1 MWFIHFGRDNFKCS
15 QTCRTVGKPILGSD
29 QWVHWSYSE
38 TDASS
43 AAVTKFG
50 KVRTFF
56 SLLSNMLCTVLSR
69 VRASLNDLSITENQE
84 QIGKKKEAEFL
95 SKKINEYAAN
105 IRHFEV
111 FKKVYKCNF
120 LKI

>member
-1 MWFIHFGRDNFKCS
+1 
-15 QTCRTVGKPILGSD
+15 
-29 QWVHWSYSE
+29 
-38 TDASS
+38 
-43 AAVTKFG
+43 
-50 KVRTFF
+50 
-56 SLLSNMLCTVLSR
+56 MLHTVLFR

-111 FKKVYKCNF
+111 FKKARHF
-120 LKI
+120 LKIDIYFLVHYRNGSNPSISRQKFATEILKRNMRIGN